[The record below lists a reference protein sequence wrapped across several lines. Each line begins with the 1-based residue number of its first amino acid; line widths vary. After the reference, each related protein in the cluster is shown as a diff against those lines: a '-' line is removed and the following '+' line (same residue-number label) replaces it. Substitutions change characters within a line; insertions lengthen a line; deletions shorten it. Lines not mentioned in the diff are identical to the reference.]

1 MGDGTTADFAA
12 QIGARVRR
20 LRQERGVSL
29 SALARDAGV
38 GKATLSGLE
47 DGSRGNPTIE
57 TLYAI
62 AGRLGVPI
70 GALLPDPPQQG
81 EKPLETIHG
90 TAVSAS
96 LLETFSDEDVD
107 TELFRLHI
115 RPGYEQQ
122 SPAHP
127 PGTVEFLTVFKGT
140 ARVGPA
146 DALLTVPPGGH
157 VSWPADMPH
166 TYNAI
171 GGEDVFASL
180 LIRTPRVPKNQPKNQ
195 PRTQPSARPKT
206 LPKNQPKAQPNP

>member
-1 MGDGTTADFAA
+1 MGDGTTADFAT
-12 QIGARVRR
+12 QIGTRIRR
-20 LRQERGVSL
+20 LRHERNVSL

-62 AGRLGVPI
+62 AGRLRVPI
-70 GALLPDPPQQG
+70 GALLPDPPQEG
-81 EKPLETIHG
+81 DKPLETIHG

-96 LLETFSDEDVD
+96 LLETFADAKSD

-115 RPGYEQQ
+115 RPGYLQQ

-127 PGTVEFLTVFKGT
+127 PGTVEYLTVFTGT
-140 ARVGPA
+140 AQVGRP

-157 VSWPADMPH
+157 VSWTADVPH
-166 TYNAI
+166 TYSAI
-171 GGEDVFASL
+171 STEDVFASL
-180 LIRTPRVPKNQPKNQ
+180 LIRTPRVG
-195 PRTQPSARPKT
+195 
-206 LPKNQPKAQPNP
+206 

>member
-1 MGDGTTADFAA
+1 MGDGTTPDFAT
-12 QIGARVRR
+12 QIGVRIRR
-20 LRQERGVSL
+20 LRQERNVSL

-70 GALLPDPPQQG
+70 GALLPDPPQEG

-96 LLETFSDEDVD
+96 LLETFSDTDTD

-115 RPGYEQQ
+115 RPGYVQH

-127 PGTVEFLTVFKGT
+127 PGTVEYLTVFTGT
-140 ARVGPA
+140 AKVGPP
-146 DALLTVPPGGH
+146 DALLTVGPGGH
-157 VSWPADMPH
+157 VSWTADVPH
-166 TYNAI
+166 TYAAI
-171 GGEDVFASL
+171 SGEDVFASL
-180 LIRTPRVPKNQPKNQ
+180 LIRTPRN
-195 PRTQPSARPKT
+195 
-206 LPKNQPKAQPNP
+206 

>member
-1 MGDGTTADFAA
+1 MRNVGDSTTADFAT
-12 QIGARVRR
+12 QIGARIRR

-81 EKPLETIHG
+81 EQPLTTIHG

-96 LLETFSDEDVD
+96 LLETFSDGDVD

-115 RPGYEQQ
+115 RPGHEQQ

-127 PGTVEFLTVFKGT
+127 PGTVEFLTVFNGT
-140 ARVGPA
+140 AKVGPA
-146 DALLTVPPGGH
+146 DGLVTVPPGGH
-157 VSWPADMPH
+157 VSWTADVPH
-166 TYNAI
+166 TYAAV
-171 GGEDVFASL
+171 GEEDVFASL
-180 LIRTPRVPKNQPKNQ
+180 LIRTPRS
-195 PRTQPSARPKT
+195 PRA
-206 LPKNQPKAQPNP
+206 

>member
-1 MGDGTTADFAA
+1 LQTVGDGTPTDFAT
-12 QIGARVRR
+12 QIGARVRS
-20 LRQERGVSL
+20 LRRERGVSL

-70 GALLPDPPQQG
+70 GALLPDPQQDRG
-81 EKPLETIHG
+81 APLETIHG

-96 LLETFSDEDVD
+96 LLETFSDADTD

-115 RPGYEQQ
+115 RPGNEQL

-127 PGTVEFLTVFKGT
+127 PGTVEYLTVFAGT
-140 ARVGPA
+140 ARVGRP

-157 VSWPADMPH
+157 ASWTADVPH
-166 TYNAI
+166 AYSAI

-180 LIRTPRVPKNQPKNQ
+180 LIRTPR
-195 PRTQPSARPKT
+195 SSG
-206 LPKNQPKAQPNP
+206 

>member
-1 MGDGTTADFAA
+1 MGDGSTTDFAT
-12 QIGARVRR
+12 QIGARIRR
-20 LRQERGVSL
+20 LRHERDVSL

-70 GALLPDPPQQG
+70 GALLPDPPPREG
-81 EKPLETIHG
+81 DKPLETIHG

-96 LLETFSDEDVD
+96 LLETFSEGDTD
-107 TELFRLHI
+107 TELFRLRI
-115 RPGYEQQ
+115 RPGYVQQ

-127 PGTVEFLTVFKGT
+127 PGTVEYLTVFTGT
-140 ARVGPA
+140 AEVGPP

-157 VSWPADMPH
+157 VSWTADVPH
-166 TYNAI
+166 VYSAI
-171 GGEDVFASL
+171 GEQDVFASL
-180 LIRTPRVPKNQPKNQ
+180 LIRTPRK
-195 PRTQPSARPKT
+195 R
-206 LPKNQPKAQPNP
+206 

>member
-1 MGDGTTADFAA
+1 MGDGTTADFATR
-12 QIGARVRR
+12 IGARIRSLRR
-20 LRQERGVSL
+20 EREVSL

-70 GALLPDPPQQG
+70 GALLPDPSEPG
-81 EKPLETIHG
+81 EAPLRTIHG

-96 LLETFSDEDVD
+96 LLETFSDADTD

-115 RPGYEQQ
+115 RPGHQQ
-122 SPAHP
+122 LSPAHP
-127 PGTVEFLTVFKGT
+127 PGTVEYLTVFTGT
-140 ARVGPA
+140 ACVGPP

-157 VSWPADMPH
+157 VSWTADVPH

-171 GGEDVFASL
+171 GDQDVFASL
-180 LIRTPRVPKNQPKNQ
+180 LIRTPRK
-195 PRTQPSARPKT
+195 
-206 LPKNQPKAQPNP
+206 L

>member
-1 MGDGTTADFAA
+1 MGDGTSTDFAT
-12 QIGARVRR
+12 QIGARIRSLRR
-20 LRQERGVSL
+20 ERDVSL

-70 GALLPDPPQQG
+70 GALLPDPSREG
-81 EKPLETIHG
+81 DRPLETIHG

-96 LLETFSDEDVD
+96 LLETFSDADTD

-115 RPGYEQQ
+115 RPGYEQL

-127 PGTVEFLTVFKGT
+127 PGTVEYLTVFTGT
-140 ARVGPA
+140 ARVGRP

-157 VSWPADMPH
+157 VSWTADVPH
-166 TYNAI
+166 TYTAI
-171 GGEDVFASL
+171 GELDVFASL
-180 LIRTPRVPKNQPKNQ
+180 LIRTPR
-195 PRTQPSARPKT
+195 RRS
-206 LPKNQPKAQPNP
+206 PNA

>member
-20 LRQERGVSL
+20 LRRERDVSL

-70 GALLPDPPQQG
+70 GALLPDPQQQG
-81 EKPLETIHG
+81 DKPLETIHG

-96 LLETFSDEDVD
+96 LLETFSDADTD

-115 RPGYEQQ
+115 RPGYQQ
-122 SPAHP
+122 LSPAHP
-127 PGTVEFLTVFKGT
+127 PGTVEYLTVFAGT
-140 ARVGPA
+140 SEVGPPG
-146 DALLTVPPGGH
+146 ALLTIGPGEH
-157 VSWPADMPH
+157 ASWKADVPH
-166 TYNAI
+166 TYRAI
-171 GGEDVFASL
+171 GDEAVSASL
-180 LIRTPRVPKNQPKNQ
+180 LIRTPRI
-195 PRTQPSARPKT
+195 R
-206 LPKNQPKAQPNP
+206 

>member
-1 MGDGTTADFAA
+1 MGDETQADFAT
-12 QIGARVRR
+12 QIGKRVRR
-20 LRQERGVSL
+20 LRQQRGVSL

-146 DALLTVPPGGH
+146 DAPLTVPRGEH
-157 VSWPADMPH
+157 VSWRADMPH
-166 TYNAI
+166 TYKAI
-171 GGEDVFASL
+171 GDEDVLASL
-180 LIRTPRVPKNQPKNQ
+180 LIRTPRVAKTPTKPQSMA
-195 PRTQPSARPKT
+195 PSETPSK
-206 LPKNQPKAQPNP
+206 PPPPPEPNP

>member
-1 MGDGTTADFAA
+1 MGDGTSADFAT
-12 QIGARVRR
+12 QIGARIRSLRR
-20 LRQERGVSL
+20 ERGVSL

-70 GALLPDPPQQG
+70 GALLPDPSREG
-81 EKPLETIHG
+81 DRPLETIHG

-96 LLETFSDEDVD
+96 LLETFSDADTD

-115 RPGYEQQ
+115 RPGHEQL

-127 PGTVEFLTVFKGT
+127 PGTVEYLTVFTGT
-140 ARVGPA
+140 ARVGRP

-157 VSWPADMPH
+157 VSWTADVPH
-166 TYNAI
+166 TYTAI
-171 GGEDVFASL
+171 GEPGRL
-180 LIRTPRVPKNQPKNQ
+180 RQP
-195 PRTQPSARPKT
+195 PDSHAPPPTADR
-206 LPKNQPKAQPNP
+206 

>member
-1 MGDGTTADFAA
+1 MAETTSKDFAT
-12 QIGARVRR
+12 QIGARIRSLRR
-20 LRQERGVSL
+20 ERGVSL

-70 GALLPDPPQQG
+70 GALLPDPSAREG
-81 EKPLETIHG
+81 DTPLETIHG

-96 LLETFSDEDVD
+96 LLETFSDADID

-115 RPGYEQQ
+115 RPGHEQL

-127 PGTVEFLTVFKGT
+127 PGTIEYLTVFTGT
-140 ARVGPA
+140 ARVGRP
-146 DALLTVPPGGH
+146 DALLTVQPGEH
-157 VSWPADMPH
+157 ASWTADVPH
-166 TYNAI
+166 AYAAI
-171 GGEDVFASL
+171 GGHDVHASL
-180 LIRTPRVPKNQPKNQ
+180 VIRTPRK
-195 PRTQPSARPKT
+195 R
-206 LPKNQPKAQPNP
+206 

>member
-1 MGDGTTADFAA
+1 VDFAT
-12 QIGARVRR
+12 QIGVRVRR
-20 LRQERGVSL
+20 LRRERGVSL

-62 AGRLGVPI
+62 AGHLGVPI
-70 GALLPDPPQQG
+70 GVLLPDPQDHG
-81 EKPLETIHG
+81 DTPLQTIHG

-96 LLETFSDEDVD
+96 LLETFSDATTD

-127 PGTVEFLTVFKGT
+127 PGTVEYLTVFTGT
-140 ARVGPA
+140 ARVGPM
-146 DALLTVPPGGH
+146 DAEAPLTVPPGGH
-157 VSWPADMPH
+157 VSWTADVPH
-166 TYNAI
+166 VYSAV
-171 GGEDVFASL
+171 GDQDVYASL
-180 LIRTPRVPKNQPKNQ
+180 VIRTPRL
-195 PRTQPSARPKT
+195 PREPTPRPAT
-206 LPKNQPKAQPNP
+206 